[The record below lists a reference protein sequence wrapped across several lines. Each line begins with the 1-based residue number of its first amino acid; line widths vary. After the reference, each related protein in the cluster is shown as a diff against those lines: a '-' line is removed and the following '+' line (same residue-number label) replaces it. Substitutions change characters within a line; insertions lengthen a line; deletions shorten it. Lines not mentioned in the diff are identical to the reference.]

1 MCKLAIFVYFGEN
14 CPYWLS
20 FSIVARNVQTGYLS
34 LLWREFSVLAII
46 CIAWAVFCNS
56 FTNEC
61 CTVKSAF
68 VALVNVPIALLKTSA
83 AFFRSVLA
91 KHCQLIFAHYSA
103 TWIPQWKKKTNSHAL
118 LRLSQFGKVTLN
130 ESTSR
135 DSHLTVL
142 HAFRPV
148 NELKKSNICWPCI
161 GSTHVT
167 SLNNDKKE
175 SINTRCIHFLLP
187 QNVKLT
193 HYMTQS
199 IGRHA
204 QSSSTWVC
212 MVTLMFTSYW
222 RIGIH
227 VQKLHAHRVNRRHYL
242 YEPTQWNS
250 SNLRLYIQ
258 YYTP

>member
-1 MCKLAIFVYFGEN
+1 MYFGEN

-20 FSIVARNVQTGYLS
+20 FSIVARNVHTGYLS

-91 KHCQLIFAHYSA
+91 KQWAKHCQSFFAHYSA

-148 NELKKSNICWPCI
+148 NKQQKQHLLTLRWVNTTCTPAAAWPDSLFSMAARVW
-161 GSTHVT
+161 STFSFLLCCMHGQQM
-167 SLNNDKKE
+167 LPLRIMIKKE
-175 SINTRCIHFLLP
+175 VINTRCNHFLRP

-193 HYMTQS
+193 
-199 IGRHA
+199 
-204 QSSSTWVC
+204 
-212 MVTLMFTSYW
+212 
-222 RIGIH
+222 
-227 VQKLHAHRVNRRHYL
+227 
-242 YEPTQWNS
+242 
-250 SNLRLYIQ
+250 
-258 YYTP
+258 